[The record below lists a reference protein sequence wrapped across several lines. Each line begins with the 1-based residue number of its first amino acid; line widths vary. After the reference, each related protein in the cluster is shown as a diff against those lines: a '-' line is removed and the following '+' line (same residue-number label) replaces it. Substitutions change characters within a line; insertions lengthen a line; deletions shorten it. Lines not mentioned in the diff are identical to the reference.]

1 MLFGGLEKI
10 INLMKDDKNE
20 EETETVMNM
29 GMGMQGAMMPPMGFD
44 NQDNSKLFLAEKGI
58 MIE

>member
-29 GMGMQGAMMPPMGFD
+29 GMGM
-44 NQDNSKLFLAEKGI
+44 
-58 MIE
+58 